1 MARRVIN
8 PSIVK
13 SAGEDALDQI
23 LKLSGQIAAE
33 NAKNRRQSELI
44 DYYNKRDAAEAAEDA
59 KKEISAN
66 EKRFQDE
73 YQKPILKLIEEGK
86 YREAELMLGKRDEG
100 QTSIYSMRYNSM
112 LTEEN
117 RPFFRSEKDIQK
129 LIDKG
134 IQSKKDVGV
143 DMAVWSDPNAT
154 KAEKL
159 NVLARSRKR
168 MKDGLAGYQE
178 IDNYLSIAKD
188 MGFDDDLGFTDDVK
202 AGVTAGT
209 LKSGMSSL
217 YDAVDYF
224 ERINMPTNENLQAFY
239 TQSSKDYGFGT
250 LEDEDFR
257 KKIVKDFKDLS
268 SQNAAQTLRQI
279 KSEVILREPGQPN
292 FFELLPYGDFRKEEI
307 FNNVAGLIIEA
318 KPELAK
324 MSRDELKVALEKEKY
339 NKYFQEELTKALGPT
354 WFNTYEKMRRDKSV
368 RYNLLGE

>member
-1 MARRVIN
+1 VARRVIN

-23 LKLSGQIAAE
+23 LKLSGQIATE

-44 DYYNKRDAAEAAEDA
+44 DYYNKRDAAEAEEDA

-100 QTSIYSMRYNSM
+100 ETSIYSMRYNSM

-117 RPFFRSEKDIQK
+117 RPFFRSEESIQK
-129 LIDKG
+129 LIDNG
-134 IQSKKDVGV
+134 IQSKKDKGA

-168 MKDGLAGYQE
+168 MKDGLSGYQE
-178 IDNYLSIAKD
+178 IDNYLSIAKK

-224 ERINMPTNENLQAFY
+224 ERVNMPSNENLVAFA
-239 TQSSKDYGFGT
+239 TQSQTNYGFNPLAT
-250 LEDEDFR
+250 EQSR
-257 KKIVKDFKDLS
+257 KKLVADFKNLT

-279 KSEVILREPGQPN
+279 KSEVILREPGGKN
-292 FFELLPYGDFRKEEI
+292 FFELLDYGDFRKEEI
-307 FNNVAGLIIEA
+307 LNNVAGLIIEA
-318 KPELAK
+318 NPELAK
-324 MSRDELKVALEKEKY
+324 KSREELGEALNGKFKE
-339 NKYFQEELTKALGPT
+339 YFRDELTKALGPT
-354 WFNTYEKMRRDKSV
+354 WFNTFEKMQKDKTL